1 MADPVGAGVRNRPRR
16 RWPLSEK
23 RRLAELAFQPGAS
36 VAEVARENG
45 VNTNQLFG
53 WRRAFERGEFAEHG
67 CGALLPVTVSA
78 ARESLPLQETHSSG
92 SIHVELTGG
101 ALITIERGADA
112 SLLRLV
118 LESLRK

>member
-1 MADPVGAGVRNRPRR
+1 MADSSGAGVRNRPRR

-23 RRLAELAFQPGAS
+23 RRLAELTFQPGSS

-45 VNTNQLFG
+45 VNANQLFR
-53 WRRAFERGEFAEHG
+53 WRRAFERGEFAEPV

-78 ARESLPLQETHSSG
+78 AGESFPQQETSSSG
-92 SIHVELTGG
+92 SIHVELAGR

-112 SLLRLV
+112 SLLRSV